1 MTKEQEREELKE
13 MVKTLND
20 EEVEVLY
27 ALLLALTNKD
37 AETVKA
43 LEAAKDTSNFE
54 LAREISGKY
63 IESART
69 TV

>member
-20 EEVEVLY
+20 EELGVLY

-43 LEAAKDTSNFE
+43 LEAAKDTDNFE

-69 TV
+69 TA

>member
-1 MTKEQEREELKE
+1 MTKEWEREELKE

-20 EEVEVLY
+20 EEVGVLY

-37 AETVKA
+37 AETLKA
-43 LEAAKDTSNFE
+43 LEAAKDTDNFE
-54 LAREISGKY
+54 LAREISRKY

-69 TV
+69 TA

>member
-1 MTKEQEREELKE
+1 MTKEQKREELKE

-20 EEVEVLY
+20 EEVGVLY

-37 AETVKA
+37 EETVKA
-43 LEAAKDTSNFE
+43 LEAAKDTNNFE
-54 LAREISGKY
+54 LAREISRKY

-69 TV
+69 TA

>member
-20 EEVEVLY
+20 EEVGVLY

-43 LEAAKDTSNFE
+43 LEAAKDTGNFE
-54 LAREISGKY
+54 LAREISRKY

-69 TV
+69 TA

>member
-20 EEVEVLY
+20 EEVGVLY

-43 LEAAKDTSNFE
+43 LEAAKDMENFE
-54 LAREISGKY
+54 LAREISRKY

-69 TV
+69 TA